1 VNGGGVARLFR
12 FALVGVAGAAM
23 HIGAFEIVRRFVI
36 TDPAAAWLVSFAI
49 AATAGW
55 AMNRRF
61 TFRVAANDNAR
72 AGEWLRYLAVAGA
85 GALAHFAVFRLCIDW
100 IALFA
105 AHPALA
111 IVPGSLAS
119 LCVTYAGSSLFVF
132 ASARKR
138 P

>member
-1 VNGGGVARLFR
+1 LKAESLARLLR
-12 FALVGVAGAAM
+12 FASVGVVGAVIHIAAFEAVRWALGLGAASS
-23 HIGAFEIVRRFVI
+23 
-36 TDPAAAWLVSFAI
+36 WLISFLI

-61 TFRVAANDNAR
+61 TFRAAAEDAS
-72 AGEWLRYLAVAGA
+72 AGEWSRYLGVAGV
-85 GALAHFAVFRLCIDW
+85 GALAHFLVFQACVAW
-100 IALFA
+100 TGVFA

-132 ASARKR
+132 DNARKK